1 MATSKKTK
9 TPATK
14 KVASVPTAKKI
25 VSTPTSTTKKSA
37 PTPQKTKVETPVK
50 AVEKKPVITLENTTH
65 EQAYLS
71 ISIALTGVL
80 YFILLFL
87 TYIYFNYD
95 IMLFPKA

>member
-1 MATSKKTK
+1 MATPKKTK
-9 TPATK
+9 TPTTTKNVSRPVSATK
-14 KVASVPTAKKI
+14 KSVAAPQKAKAENTAK
-25 VSTPTSTTKKSA
+25 V
-37 PTPQKTKVETPVK
+37 VETK
-50 AVEKKPVITLENTTH
+50 TTALTEKTTH